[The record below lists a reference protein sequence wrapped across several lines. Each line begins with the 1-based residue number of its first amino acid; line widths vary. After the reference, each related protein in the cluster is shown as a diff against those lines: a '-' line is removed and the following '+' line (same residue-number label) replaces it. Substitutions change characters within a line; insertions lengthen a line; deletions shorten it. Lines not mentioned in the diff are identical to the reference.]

1 MSQFQVGSRSIAQH
15 RPFPQHPSRTTATQH
30 SDYPLPLPASP
41 LAARAPPQPR
51 LSVLPPLK
59 PPHRLP
65 FYRLLPDKMAAAA
78 RWAALGL
85 ALWLCAAAHAEEPEG
100 KRRAG
105 PAKKKDIRDYND
117 ADMARLLEQWE
128 VRGGAG
134 GPRWGL
140 RARPEERPLCP
151 STAAAW
157 RSGRAGWGL
166 GAAGGGVAGGRR
178 WGDGCRSER
187 SSSVRGSRG
196 EEGWLR
202 GAGGEWGGGLSARG
216 RRWALLYHGAVHVS
230 PFRKVFSW
238 KIESAFKGNN

>member
-1 MSQFQVGSRSIAQH
+1 M
-15 RPFPQHPSRTTATQH
+15 
-30 SDYPLPLPASP
+30 
-41 LAARAPPQPR
+41 
-51 LSVLPPLK
+51 LPPLK

-85 ALWLCAAAHAEEPEG
+85 ALWLC
-100 KRRAG
+100 G

-157 RSGRAGWGL
+157 RSGRAG
-166 GAAGGGVAGGRR
+166 
-178 WGDGCRSER
+178 
-187 SSSVRGSRG
+187 
-196 EEGWLR
+196 
-202 GAGGEWGGGLSARG
+202 
-216 RRWALLYHGAVHVS
+216 
-230 PFRKVFSW
+230 
-238 KIESAFKGNN
+238 